1 MRYPV
6 PDLEREVEQKRMSDS
21 FGGYDWGDP
30 IILWSVRVPVSEF
43 TLSQLV
49 VAERVLGGVA

>member
-21 FGGYDWGDP
+21 FAGYDWGNP
-30 IILWSVRVPVSEF
+30 IVLWSVRAPRAEF
-43 TLSQLV
+43 TLTQLAI
-49 VAERVLGGVA
+49 AERVLAVAS